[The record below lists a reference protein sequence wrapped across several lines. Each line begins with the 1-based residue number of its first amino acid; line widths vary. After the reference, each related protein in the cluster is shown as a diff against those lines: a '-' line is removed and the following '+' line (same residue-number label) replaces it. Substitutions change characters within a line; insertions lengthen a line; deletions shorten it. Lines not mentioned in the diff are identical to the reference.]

1 MRININVDLAN
12 TITQRESLIALRHE
26 APDLFDNLVFEITEE
41 VLCEIDEENLKALYK
56 LCIDGAKLSIDDF
69 GIGKSGFARLSRL
82 PFCEVEIDRSIVNS
96 CANAP
101 VRKAMVGSIIT
112 MAHNLGARVV
122 AEGVERPE
130 DLVFL
135 GQAGCDAVQGYLV
148 ARPMQFEKL
157 QSFVEEFNQAFG
169 VRSTIPSPSAM
180 PAAFG

>member
-1 MRININVDLAN
+1 MRDRRGKPQGALQTVYRRRETVD
-12 TITQRESLIALRHE
+12 RRFRHR
-26 APDLFDNLVFEITEE
+26 
-41 VLCEIDEENLKALYK
+41 K
-56 LCIDGAKLSIDDF
+56 
-69 GIGKSGFARLSRL
+69 IG
-82 PFCEVEIDRSIVNS
+82 
-96 CANAP
+96 
-101 VRKAMVGSIIT
+101 VRQI
-112 MAHNLGARVV
+112 V

-130 DLVFL
+130 DLAFL

>member
-41 VLCEIDEENLKALYK
+41 VLCEID
-56 LCIDGAKLSIDDF
+56 DF

-82 PFCEVEIDRSIVNS
+82 PFWEVEIDRSIVNG

-101 VRKAMVGSIIT
+101 ARKVMIGSIIT
-112 MAHNLGARVV
+112 MAHNLGARVD

-130 DLVFL
+130 DLAFL